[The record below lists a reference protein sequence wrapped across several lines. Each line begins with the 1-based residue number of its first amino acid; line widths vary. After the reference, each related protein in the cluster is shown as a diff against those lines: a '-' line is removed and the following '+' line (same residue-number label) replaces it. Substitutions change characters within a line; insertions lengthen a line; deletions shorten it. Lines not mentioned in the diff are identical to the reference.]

1 MHGSTEY
8 GAAAERG
15 PVSLLRRAAALG
27 AATLVVPAPAY
38 AHTGVCT
45 APEKLSTVVIGLTAG
60 VAVMRPWRRT
70 MRVTARSVLVRL
82 VIPAV
87 IVSGAL
93 TTTACGG
100 KSTPARPVTSARLQI
115 LEPTPNQVTGPDLT
129 IRFAVVGGTV
139 VPATK
144 VSGPLRGD
152 QGHIH
157 VSVDGA
163 LVSMAF
169 GTTQDLHGLKSG
181 IHAMSAEWVAID
193 HLPFRNRV
201 VADVLFQVR

>member
-45 APEKLSTVVIGLTAG
+45 APEKLSTVVIGLIAG

-82 VIPAV
+82 V
-87 IVSGAL
+87 
-93 TTTACGG
+93 TTTLALRRRRRCAAEERIG
-100 KSTPARPVTSARLQI
+100 PARAIHLCPCGSSIISLKPGQTRAGRPLW
-115 LEPTPNQVTGPDLT
+115 
-129 IRFAVVGGTV
+129 AVLL
-139 VPATK
+139 A
-144 VSGPLRGD
+144 SRY
-152 QGHIH
+152 
-157 VSVDGA
+157 
-163 LVSMAF
+163 
-169 GTTQDLHGLKSG
+169 
-181 IHAMSAEWVAID
+181 AEGEIG
-193 HLPFRNRV
+193 
-201 VADVLFQVR
+201 